1 LGAHLSLAQ
10 NLAGLTSVLL
20 AFILPLPGGL
30 GALEA
35 SQVYALTAMGYAPA
49 IGISVSL
56 LIRARD
62 LMNAGLGLL
71 LAGKLIRH
79 ISR

>member
-1 LGAHLSLAQ
+1 
-10 NLAGLTSVLL
+10 
-20 AFILPLPGGL
+20 L

-35 SQVYALTAMGYAPA
+35 SQVYTLSSMGYAPA